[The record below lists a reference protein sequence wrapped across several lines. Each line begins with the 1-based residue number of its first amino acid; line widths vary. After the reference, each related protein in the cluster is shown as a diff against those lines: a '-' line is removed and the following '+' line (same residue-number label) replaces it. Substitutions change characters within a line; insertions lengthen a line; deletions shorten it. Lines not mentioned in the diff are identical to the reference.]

1 MHFLNQ
7 QDLDQMVQVIVREV
21 NPEVVILF
29 GSHARGDATAESDV
43 DLMVVEQAPFSP
55 QRSRRAEYKR
65 ISTAL
70 REFPFAKDILL
81 YSRDEFDYWK
91 DSPNHVV
98 GRAQREGKV
107 LHARH

>member
-1 MHFLNQ
+1 MQTLNQ
-7 QDLDQMVQVIVREV
+7 DTLDQMVQIIVQEV
-21 NPEVVILF
+21 DPEAVILF
-29 GSHARGDATAESDV
+29 GSYARGDARPDSDV
-43 DLMVVEQAPFSP
+43 DLMVIEQAPFSA
-55 QRSRRAEYKR
+55 QRSRRAEYSR
-65 ISTAL
+65 LSMAL

-107 LHARH
+107 LHDRH